1 MPVDYEKIQFNALV
15 ANLKKQTNKKTKKKK
30 RHATCNQVQFSMTQS
45 SDSPGLQGPHISVC
59 L

>member
-1 MPVDYEKIQFNALV
+1 MPADYEKIQFNALV
-15 ANLKKQTNKKTKKKK
+15 ANLKKQTNKLKKKK